1 MKSSDEATRLK
12 HQLDIA
18 RALIN
23 SVQSCID
30 AGIATAQ
37 NAHAV
42 LVAAGNIVGYAERHD
57 ILLRLE
63 Q

>member
-18 RALIN
+18 RALID
-23 SVQSCID
+23 SVQSCLES
-30 AGIATAQ
+30 GLPTAQ

-42 LVAAGNIVGYAERHD
+42 LGAAGNIVGYAERHD